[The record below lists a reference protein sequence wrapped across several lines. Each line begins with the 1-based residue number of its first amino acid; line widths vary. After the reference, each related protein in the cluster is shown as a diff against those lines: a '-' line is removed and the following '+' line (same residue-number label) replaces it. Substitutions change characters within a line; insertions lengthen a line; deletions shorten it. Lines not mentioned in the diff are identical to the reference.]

1 MYHPRQGRRR
11 EHEVHR
17 RERNR
22 YLDAVLPALTVV
34 FRASAVTFVGLMVLY
49 AVTKNVGTMSTW
61 AAGISLSLVAVY
73 SGAITWI
80 ELRNN
85 PLDDTERGEWTN
97 KMLFSGIACVFR
109 FIVACLYLPSTSHRS
124 RGLPFRP

>member
-1 MYHPRQGRRR
+1 MYHPRQGRQRHR
-11 EHEVHR
+11 EVPR

-22 YLDAVLPALTVV
+22 FLDAVLPALTVM
-34 FRASAVTFVGLMVLY
+34 FWAFALIFVALMALY
-49 AVTKNVGTMSTW
+49 AVTKSVGTVSTW
-61 AAGISLSLVAVY
+61 AAGISLSLVAVT

-97 KMLFSGIACVFR
+97 KMLFYGIACVFS
-109 FIVACLYLPSTSHRS
+109 FIVACLYLPA
-124 RGLPFRP
+124 LYFAP